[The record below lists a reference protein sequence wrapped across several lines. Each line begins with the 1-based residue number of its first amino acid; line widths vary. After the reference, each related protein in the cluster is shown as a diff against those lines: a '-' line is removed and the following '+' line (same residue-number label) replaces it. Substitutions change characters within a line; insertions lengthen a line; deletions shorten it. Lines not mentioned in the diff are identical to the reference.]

1 MANLLVIE
9 DEKRVAELI
18 QKGLTQFG
26 YSIDIA
32 LNGDE
37 GIKRFN
43 ANSYDLIICDIMLP
57 TINGFEVSKY
67 IRSKDKTLPILMLS
81 ALGETDDKLDGFDSG
96 ADDYMVKP
104 FDIRELDARI
114 RVLIKRR
121 GDAQTAPTQCQYKDL
136 ILDEQEKV
144 AIRDGLRIKLSPK
157 EYQLLHYMIIHAEK
171 VISRTEIAEQV
182 WDTYF
187 DTGTNFIDV
196 YISYLRNKIDKP
208 FSVKLI
214 HTRPGL
220 GFILTNKS

>member
-18 QKGLTQFG
+18 QKGLSQFG

-32 LNGDE
+32 LNGDD
-37 GIKRFN
+37 GIEKYDSN
-43 ANSYDLIICDIMLP
+43 HYDLIICDIMLP